1 MGKRGRQ
8 KKCKKPVPRAAAAY
22 GRQLKIKDL
31 VVIIIEDAS
40 FMAHLTK
47 EGMHPNIILFYS
59 S

>member
-1 MGKRGRQ
+1 MYDQ
-8 KKCKKPVPRAAAAY
+8 IWY
-22 GRQLKIKDL
+22 QLGHFSDVSLPKEKIKDL

-40 FMAHLTK
+40 FMATHLTK

>member
-1 MGKRGRQ
+1 MGK
-8 KKCKKPVPRAAAAY
+8 VSTRAAAAY

-40 FMAHLTK
+40 FMATHLTK